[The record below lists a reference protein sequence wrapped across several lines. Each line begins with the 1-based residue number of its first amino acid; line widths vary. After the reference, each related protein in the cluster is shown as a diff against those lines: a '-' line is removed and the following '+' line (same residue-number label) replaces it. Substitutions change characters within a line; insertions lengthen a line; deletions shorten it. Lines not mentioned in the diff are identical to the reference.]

1 MDGGPMTEV
10 GPPERIFTVGPEDE
24 GQRLDSFLAKRC
36 PDLSRSRIHAD
47 MKEELVLV
55 DGRPRPKGFRL
66 RAGGRVVFQPGIRP
80 EMKAVAQDIPLD
92 IVHEDDH
99 ILVINKAAGMVVHP
113 AVGHPDGTLVN
124 ALLHHCKN
132 LSAGGDPLRPGIVH
146 RLDRDTSGLMAVA
159 LTDTAHRHLSAQLQD
174 RRMGRTYLTVSWGR
188 WKQDQDTLTGDIG
201 RHLRF
206 RQKMAVIE
214 QGGKS
219 AVTRY
224 RVLEDFGFVQ
234 LCEVQLET
242 GRTHQIRVH
251 FAHRG
256 HPVVG
261 DLMYGEDRRAHGIH
275 NLDRRQAD
283 RMVKAAGRQQLHAAG
298 LRLIHPVTDDTL
310 EFSAEPPADMVGVLA
325 ILRENT

>member
-1 MDGGPMTEV
+1 MTE
-10 GPPERIFTVGPEDE
+10 PDPKERVFITGPEAE
-24 GQRLDSFLAKRC
+24 GQRLDSFLADQC

-47 MKEELVLV
+47 MKKDLVLV
-55 DGRPRPKGFRL
+55 DDRPRPKGFRL
-66 RAGGRVVFQPGIRP
+66 RAGSRVLFRPGTKR
-80 EMKAVAQDIPLD
+80 EMVAVAQDIPLD

-99 ILVINKAAGMVVHP
+99 ILVINKPVGMVVHP

-159 LTDTAHRHLSAQLQD
+159 LTDAAHRHLAAQLQD
-174 RRMGRTYLTVSWGR
+174 RRMGRTYLAVSWGQ

-201 RHLRF
+201 RHPRF
-206 RQKMAVIE
+206 RQKMAIVN

-219 AVTRY
+219 AVSRY

-261 DLMYGEDRRAHGIH
+261 DRMYGDDLRARGIH

-283 RMVKAAGRQQLHAAG
+283 RMVKAAGRQLLHAAG
-298 LRLIHPVTDDTL
+298 LRLVHPVTDDNL
-310 EFSAEPPADMVGVLA
+310 EFFSEPPADMAGVLA
-325 ILRENT
+325 ILREIT